1 MIGWKEAVVTY
12 FRVISY
18 INQKGLRKEAG
29 FLSQNGRCPGV
40 TGWRHVVFVRNIKP
54 TVRGTSWLQPH

>member
-1 MIGWKEAVVTY
+1 MIGWKEAVVPY

-18 INQKGLRKEAG
+18 INQKGLRTEAE

-40 TGWRHVVFVRNIKP
+40 TG
-54 TVRGTSWLQPH
+54 